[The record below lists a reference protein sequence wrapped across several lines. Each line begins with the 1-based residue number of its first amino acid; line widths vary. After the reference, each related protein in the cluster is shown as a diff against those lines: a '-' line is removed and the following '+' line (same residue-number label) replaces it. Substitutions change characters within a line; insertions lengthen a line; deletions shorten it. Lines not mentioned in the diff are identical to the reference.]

1 VTDARS
7 IVEIGAGLRRR
18 ELSAVEVANAAL
30 HLVDEW
36 EPRLNAYIA
45 VTRDRALA
53 EAAAVDVALAEGKDL
68 GPLMGI
74 PYAVKDVFAADG
86 AATTGASRALRD
98 YWPAGDAEVVARLRS
113 AGAVLVGKTN
123 LHELGWGSELG
134 RVGNPLDPSL
144 LAGGSS
150 GGSAA
155 TVGSGAIPVAIGTDA
170 GGSIRLPAAFCGLVG
185 FKPTARRV
193 SNHGHLPSAWTVGVA
208 GPIAR
213 SVADAQ
219 ALFRGIAS
227 EGRSSESVPSEPRL
241 GVIAGS
247 LSRAEPVISAALQR
261 SLDTL
266 AEAGWAVEEVAIDM
280 SGVSAAWS
288 ITYAAELAA
297 ALRRWLGHRLP
308 ETSDDLRAMI
318 SVGERI
324 PAPAYLTAQRLRSRL
339 FAEFEDR
346 LMRLDALATPAVLHP
361 PTSAEPSWEDE
372 EYVGNGLWLQPMNL
386 TGHPSVALPLA
397 PKLSGASLQLVGR
410 YCRDESLFELA
421 AVAETAL
428 AG

>member
-1 VTDARS
+1 MTNARS
-7 IVEIGAGLRRR
+7 TAEIGAALRRR
-18 ELSAVEVANAAL
+18 ELSAVEVVKDAL
-30 HLVDEW
+30 HLIDEW

-45 VTRDRALA
+45 VTRDRAHA

-86 AATTGASRALRD
+86 AATTGGSRALLD
-98 YWPAGDAEVVARLRS
+98 YRPAGDAEVVARLHS

-155 TVGSGAIPVAIGTDA
+155 TVGSGTIPIAIGTDA
-170 GGSIRLPAAFCGLVG
+170 GGSIRMPAAFCGLVG

-193 SNHGHLPSAWTVGVA
+193 SNHGHLPSAWTVGVP
-208 GPIAR
+208 GPMAR
-213 SVADAQ
+213 SVADAR
-219 ALFRGIAS
+219 ALFTGIATG
-227 EGRSSESVPSEPRL
+227 GRGGESAPSEPRL
-241 GVIAGS
+241 GVIVGS
-247 LSRAEPVISAALQR
+247 LSRAEPVISAAVQR
-261 SLDTL
+261 SLETL

-280 SGVSAAWS
+280 SGVGAAWS

-297 ALRRWLGHRLP
+297 ALKRWLGHRLA
-308 ETSDDLRAMI
+308 ETSHDLRAMI

-361 PTSAEPSWEDE
+361 PTSEEPSWEDE
-372 EYVGNGLWLQPMNL
+372 EYVGNGIWLQPMNL

-410 YCRDESLFELA
+410 YGRDESLFELA